1 MDYPKTYNIEN
12 LKVWRIVTN
21 LPPLCGLTSVTEGH
35 LTSAALR
42 PNSRDQRSPNFRHS
56 AAYLPWLKVT

>member
-21 LPPLCGLTSVTEGH
+21 LPPLCGLTPVTKGH
-35 LTSAALR
+35 LTSAAKRHNFCGPR
-42 PNSRDQRSPNFRHS
+42 PLNFRRS
-56 AAYLPWLKVT
+56 AT

>member
-21 LPPLCGLTSVTEGH
+21 LPSLCDINPVTKGH
-35 LTSAALR
+35 LTSAAKRHNFCGPR
-42 PNSRDQRSPNFRHS
+42 PLNF
-56 AAYLPWLKVT
+56 